1 MERALKLVVIGR
13 DGVLNRFRSEH
24 VAQADEWEPL
34 PGALEA
40 VARLNHAGW
49 RVVIATNQPGLG
61 TGLLDMSGL
70 NAVHIRMN
78 EMLARQGGRID
89 AVFICPHTAEDG
101 CDCRKPAPGLLL
113 KISERFGVELPT
125 VLVLGDT
132 LRDLQ
137 AAHAAGS
144 EPHLVRTGRAEHLT
158 DEEVALIAA
167 QIPGTVVHEDLENFA
182 VYVIQRDK
190 EARRERAKGSHSG
203 FGGLN

>member
-1 MERALKLVVIGR
+1 MERVLKLVVMGR

-24 VAQADEWEPL
+24 VAQPDEWEPI

-70 NAVHIRMN
+70 NAVHMRMN

-89 AVFICPHTAEDG
+89 AVFICPHTPEDG
-101 CDCRKPAPGLLL
+101 CDCRKPAPGLLH
-113 KISERFGVELPT
+113 KISERFGVDLPT

-137 AAHAAGS
+137 AARAAGS

-158 DEEVALIAA
+158 DEEIALIAA
-167 QIPGTVVHEDLENFA
+167 QIPGTVVHDDLENFA
-182 VYVIQRDK
+182 LYVIQRDRD
-190 EARRERAKGSHSG
+190 ARSGRGKGSHSD
-203 FGGLN
+203 FGDLN